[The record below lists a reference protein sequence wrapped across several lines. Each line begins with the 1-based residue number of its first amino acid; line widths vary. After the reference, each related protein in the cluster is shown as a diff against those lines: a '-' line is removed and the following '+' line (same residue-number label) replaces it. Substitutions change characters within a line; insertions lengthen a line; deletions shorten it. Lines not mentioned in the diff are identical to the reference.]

1 MKLAILHFRRKLRF
15 RSSPMF
21 LIDAFYN
28 LVLILLIMPLFNAA
42 FKLVLMFTKQS
53 YITSQNII
61 SFLKSPSTWIFI
73 LALLITLAL
82 FLFTKVSSLTY
93 YCNNEDLLKRSHM
106 HHILLFGI
114 KNVYQNLRKRN
125 IALIFFTIPFY
136 LYTCLPLIIGVI
148 LYLDTGY
155 MRSSHGLSYRITLII
170 GCLLIS
176 FFSIPG
182 VFAMNYCIKEGGR
195 FIDGL
200 QHVKAALKGNYI
212 KILFSYIRSN
222 LTIFIV
228 YLLFNYALLFLV
240 SFGAYLFSARVL
252 AVAVFL
258 STYPV
263 INLYATLLFSMI
275 TFIYNV
281 NLSTSQFHAY
291 MEKLPTHARKRS
303 EIILR
308 PRQFKTKRQRIL
320 LNTIFACLFIASIMN
335 FYLMI
340 HNSSLAIRDAFQGTQ
355 ISSHRGNSH
364 IAPENTIPA
373 LEQAIIAESDYAE
386 IDIRQTKDHIL
397 VLMHDSNLKR
407 TSGLNQRLSN
417 MTYAQL
423 NELDVGSWFNKDFIN
438 TKIPTL
444 EETLEYCKGRIK
456 LNIELKISGTE
467 TDVEQQLVDLI
478 VKYNF
483 EDQCVI
489 SSSKYSSLIKI
500 KEINQNIK
508 TGYILSAVYGNF
520 YNTEYLDFFSIRSSY
535 INKNVVDNVHAAGK
549 EIYAWTVNNTSE
561 LFRMKSLGV
570 DCIITDNPTH
580 AREIIYRD
588 NTNATF
594 IQLIKQM
601 FNTRSN
607 YQTTQFIK
615 Y

>member
-15 RSSPMF
+15 HSSPML

-28 LVLILLIMPLFNAA
+28 LILILLIIPLFNAA
-42 FKLVLMFTKQS
+42 FKLVLLTSNQS
-53 YITSQNII
+53 YITSQNITK
-61 SFLKSPSTWIFI
+61 FLKSPSAWVFA
-73 LALLITLAL
+73 LALLATFAL

-93 YCNNEDLLKRSHM
+93 YCNTEGILKRSQM
-106 HHILLFGI
+106 HHILTFGL
-114 KNVYQNLRKRN
+114 KNVYRNLKKGN
-125 IALIFFTIPFY
+125 IALLFFTLPFY
-136 LYTCLPLIIGVI
+136 IYTCLPLIIGVI
-148 LYLDTGY
+148 INFDTEY
-155 MRSSHGLSYRITLII
+155 MKNSQALTYKSTLII
-170 GCLLIS
+170 GFLLIS
-176 FFSIPG
+176 LFSIPG
-182 VFAMNYCIKEGGR
+182 VFAMNYCIKEGCQLK
-195 FIDGL
+195 DGL
-200 QHVKAALKGNYI
+200 QKVKSALKGNYK

-222 LTIFIV
+222 FIIFIA
-228 YLLFNYALLFLV
+228 YLLFYYSLLFLV
-240 SFGAYLFSARVL
+240 SIAIYLFSARVL

-258 STYPV
+258 STYPI
-263 INLYATLLFSMI
+263 INLYATLFFSMV

-281 NLSTSQFHAY
+281 NLSTTQFHAY
-291 MEKLPTHARKRS
+291 MEIDADHTLDELKIAS
-303 EIILR
+303 R
-308 PRQFKTKRQRIL
+308 PRQFRTKNQLVL
-320 LNTIFACLFIASIMN
+320 LNTTFICLLLASLLN
-335 FYLMI
+335 FYLTI
-340 HNSSLAIRDAFQGTQ
+340 HNSSLAISDAFQGTQ

-386 IDIRQTKDHIL
+386 IDIRQTKDQIL

-407 TSGLNQRLSN
+407 TSGVNQYLNN

-423 NELDVGSWFNKDFIN
+423 NELDVGSWFGKDFLN

-520 YNTEYLDFFSIRSSY
+520 YSTEYLDFFSIRSNY
-535 INKNVVDNVHAAGK
+535 INKSVVDNVHAAGK
-549 EIYAWTVNNTSE
+549 EIYAWTVNSIPE
-561 LFRMKSLGV
+561 LLRMKSLGV
-570 DCIITDNPTH
+570 DCIITDNPTY

-601 FNTRSN
+601 FNTRSY
-607 YQTTQFIK
+607 YQATQLIK